1 MKQQYKNIFSLVLLI
16 AGLVLLSHAVIP
28 HDHHYNEVCDSQ
40 HHQDHDADHE
50 SPMHCHFLNDVV
62 FDDVILSFNHIDI
75 KDFPVLYSF
84 SFNTIIKDDDIYN
97 TSLQYI
103 NLDNLPDY
111 FVFIEQSP
119 TRGSPLQLV

>member
-1 MKQQYKNIFSLVLLI
+1 MKQQYKNIFGLVLLI

-28 HDHHYNEVCDSQ
+28 HDHHYNEVCDSH

-62 FDDVILSFNHIDI
+62 FDDVVLTYNQVDI
-75 KDFPVLYSF
+75 KYLPLLFTYVFD
-84 SFNTIIKDDDIYN
+84 TIIEN
-97 TSLQYI
+97 EGLLQSSLQFAKS
-103 NLDNLPDY
+103 DNLPDY
-111 FVFIEQSP
+111 LILIKHSP